1 MGWLECHE
9 QRILQWKFQFLD
21 SSKSIKLQIHNFVP
35 VNGTYMLPLC
45 HWVFVLDNY
54 KWFCESCSLK
64 SNSSPHI
71 YWRRIQ
77 KDKCLKNE
85 ICGKCRLL
93 LQTLRSVTSNVNNTV
108 TKINFHILKDFC
120 KKSALI
126 NNIHIFSIPPI
137 ARMYNILF

>member
-1 MGWLECHE
+1 
-9 QRILQWKFQFLD
+9 
-21 SSKSIKLQIHNFVP
+21 
-35 VNGTYMLPLC
+35 MLPLC

-85 ICGKCRLL
+85 ICDKCRLL
-93 LQTLRSVTSNVNNTV
+93 LQTLRSVTSNINNTV

-126 NNIHIFSIPPI
+126 NNIHIYSIPSHIYSIPPI
-137 ARMYNILF
+137 ASMYNILYEYINKDLT